1 MLVAECFAFV
11 WGVNTPMIVVDIDGT
26 ITRSD
31 VSGLLMTLTPG
42 LLTDRTHLGICK
54 LLARMVDE
62 AVRATKLATYVAVVF
77 FYKFQRHTACLQ
89 YSVPGGTTTVASFTY

>member
-1 MLVAECFAFV
+1 MLRYLRDPRVLVAECFAFV

-62 AVRATKLATYVAVVF
+62 AVSKL
-77 FYKFQRHTACLQ
+77 RL
-89 YSVPGGTTTVASFTY
+89 

>member
-42 LLTDRTHLGICK
+42 LLADRTHLGICK

-62 AVRATKLATYVAVVF
+62 AVSSLLEALSCGCLSATVRICRLFLLLVVS
-77 FYKFQRHTACLQ
+77 QRNLL
-89 YSVPGGTTTVASFTY
+89 